1 MAEKVKKEKEEEHKK
16 TVNKHTIER
25 GIDYTKEEEE
35 KLRRRAATHKSQLK
49 AVKFAV
55 VGVVVLQP
63 L

>member
-35 KLRRRAATHKSQLK
+35 KLRRRS
-49 AVKFAV
+49 
-55 VGVVVLQP
+55 
-63 L
+63 